1 MESQIASG
9 SVEPEKLERS
19 IAAQIG
25 YACQVSPTE
34 GRRRMRMVRDLHHG
48 HSNVRELFAA
58 GELSEYRT
66 STIVAATAHLDAD
79 ERAEVDQRLAE
90 HQIET
95 LSTRKL
101 EGLARK
107 LAAEVAPEKFAARCR
122 AARSG
127 RRVTVRPAADGMAYL
142 TALLPVVEAVACY
155 AALHQAATEVAVSPE
170 PVTRSRG
177 QIMADKLV
185 ERVTGQAVASEVHVE
200 VQILVPLDALIDPNS
215 PLPAEFPGHGPL
227 PADPVLTGEGCT
239 AWRRLITR
247 DGVIIGGDSRRRNFD
262 GNLARF
268 IRARDGNRCT
278 EPYCDAPIRHL
289 DHIERWSDGGRTE
302 FDNGR
307 GLCEFHNYVREG
319 RDWRVRREGNTITTT
334 TPTGTRVHNTSS
346 GPQPGK
352 HLRSAERRHA
362 RKSSKWG
369 RQASRPYDSL
379 KVVPSHSGSQKS
391 HPETTRPR

>member
-1 MESQIASG
+1 MESQIAAG

-25 YACQVSPTE
+25 YACQVSATE
-34 GRRRMRMVRDLHHG
+34 GRRRMRMARDLHHG
-48 HSNVRELFAA
+48 HSHVRELFTA

-107 LAAEVAPEKFAARCR
+107 LAAEVAPEKFLARCR
-122 AARSG
+122 AARTG

-155 AALHQAATEVAVSPE
+155 AALHHAATEVAVSPE
-170 PVTRSRG
+170 PVTRSRAH
-177 QIMADKLV
+177 IMADKLV
-185 ERVTGQAVASEVHVE
+185 ERVTGQAVASEVNVE
-200 VQILVPLDALIDPNS
+200 VQVLVPLDALLDPNS
-215 PLPAEFPGHGPL
+215 PLPAELPGYGPL
-227 PADPVLTGEGCT
+227 PADLVLTGEGCT

-247 DGVIIGGDSRRRNFD
+247 DGVIIGGDSKRRNFD

-278 EPYCDAPIRHL
+278 EPYCDAPIRHM
-289 DHIERWSDGGRTE
+289 DHIKRWSDGGRTE

-307 GLCEFHNYVREG
+307 ALCEFHNYVREG

-334 TPTGTRVHNTSS
+334 TPTGAEYTVRIGTTARKASTRQERRKEVKTSS
-346 GPQPGK
+346 
-352 HLRSAERRHA
+352 E
-362 RKSSKWG
+362 WG

-391 HPETTRPR
+391 HTETTRPR